1 MLFITN
7 MYPARQGDALVY
19 GIFVRNEV
27 EGLKKLGVQVDL
39 VAKNTFN
46 PLLYI
51 PFVIQSIYKLL
62 FTEYD
67 IIHAHY
73 VPHSA
78 LIPAILKTKPLIVT
92 FHGTDGRVYPW
103 KNKVNF
109 LLTKFVVDRS
119 DKIVSPNNEIKKML
133 VDRMNVD
140 PLKIHAL
147 HHGTDTE
154 IFKPVSKQYARKVTK
169 LPASK
174 HVVLF
179 VGTLARQ
186 KGISYILRAAQKRPD
201 VLFVLIGRG
210 QLNAN
215 LKNCLILEQKRHE
228 DLPVWM
234 CAADVLVLP
243 SETEGT
249 PSVIQES
256 LACGTPV
263 VASDVG
269 GCPEAV
275 RDGKT
280 GYLIPVGNV
289 DALAD
294 RIKCLLDNREMRLD
308 MGKAGRQDML
318 KRYNARVQVKM
329 LKQIYKTASGNTR
342 SGQTKKL

>member
-1 MLFITN
+1 MRVLFITN
-7 MYPARQGDALVY
+7 MYPARQGDALAY
-19 GIFVRNEV
+19 GIFVRDQV
-27 EGLKKLGVQVDL
+27 ENLRKLGVQVDL
-39 VAKNTFN
+39 VAKKTFN
-46 PLLYI
+46 PLSYI

-62 FTEYD
+62 FREYD

-78 LIPAILKTKPLIVT
+78 LVPSILKTEPLIVT
-92 FHGTDGRVYPW
+92 FYGTDGRVYPW

-109 LLTKFVVDRS
+109 LLTKFVLDRS

-140 PLKIHAL
+140 PLKIHVL
-147 HHGTDTE
+147 HHGVDTE
-154 IFKPVSKQYARKVTK
+154 IFKPVSKECARKVTK

-179 VGTLARQ
+179 VGTLTRQ
-186 KGISYILRAAQKRPD
+186 KGIPYVLRTAHRLPD

-210 QLNAN
+210 QLDTN
-215 LKNCLILEQKRHE
+215 LKNCLILEQRRHE
-228 DLPVWM
+228 DLPAWM
-234 CAADVLVLP
+234 SAADVLVLP

-263 VASDVG
+263 IASDVG
-269 GCPEAV
+269 GCSEVV

-280 GYLIPVGNV
+280 GYLIPVGDV
-289 DALAD
+289 DALTD
-294 RIKCLLDNREMRLD
+294 RIKYLLDNLETRLD
-308 MGKAGRQDML
+308 MGKAGRKDML
-318 KRYNARVQVKM
+318 ERYNALVRVKM
-329 LKQIYKTASGNTR
+329 LTQVYETVSRKTR
-342 SGQTKKL
+342 SG